1 MEQFNCIVV
10 YICWAA
16 GQLAIV
22 TKVVFS
28 LFGSAPP
35 HVFLVQTTTYF
46 FYKIYIKKNIV
57 N

>member
-1 MEQFNCIVV
+1 MELFNCIVV

-28 LFGSAPP
+28 LFGSAPL
-35 HVFLVQTTTYF
+35 HFFLVQTTTYF
-46 FYKIYIKKNIV
+46 VFLIYIKKNTV